1 MYLPGEIGQPGALVL
16 RESASRNVII
26 EELLHLEQHRIL
38 GFRELST
45 ADILRLENEAQEAL
59 LKYAKASNW
68 TDDEIKLIEE
78 NQQYW
83 KSKSNEFELNP
94 SKVNQEVKALM
105 NVDEIRKK
113 WPWKSTKVTVKEMN
127 VGGGECKQW
136 AYKIQEAI
144 GGDIIHIVPKDIKLQ
159 HRQSLSE
166 TKATN

>member
-1 MYLPGEIGQPGALVL
+1 MYLPGEAGQPGALVL

-83 KSKSNEFELNP
+83 KKEQARVDSDANYAVEFESRMKGLKNIENY
-94 SKVNQEVKALM
+94 SRDYK
-105 NVDEIRKK
+105 EIEIIDKNGS
-113 WPWKSTKVTVKEMN
+113 PVLSL
-127 VGGGECKQW
+127 
-136 AYKIQEAI
+136 
-144 GGDIIHIVPKDIKLQ
+144 IHI
-159 HRQSLSE
+159 
-166 TKATN
+166 